1 MEHFIT
7 NEENTKNK
15 LFIAR
20 QLDDEK
26 MSVVSM
32 NVRIASGWLM
42 SFFVLVGI
50 VIILFVTYKNF
61 TTKEKWI
68 IIWVGIGLIFFG
80 LAIGFIMTNI
90 NLFFVNKK
98 IKQKM
103 NNNYHNW
110 YLSIYSNVNQIKC
123 SKIDNENWMFE
134 YKHKK
139 YIVNFNLE
147 KNEFTVSQNGNSH
160 VYLNTSHIFHHS
172 YNRRFDYLNYI
183 TNSYYRYAIVN
194 ASSTFCDFAINDL
207 NVLISEFENF
217 NNK

>member
-134 YKHKK
+134 DFLLT
-139 YIVNFNLE
+139 IFVN
-147 KNEFTVSQNGNSH
+147 
-160 VYLNTSHIFHHS
+160 
-172 YNRRFDYLNYI
+172 
-183 TNSYYRYAIVN
+183 
-194 ASSTFCDFAINDL
+194 NDT
-207 NVLISEFENF
+207 IER
-217 NNK
+217 

>member
-50 VIILFVTYKNF
+50 VVILFVTYKNF

-80 LAIGFIMTNI
+80 LANFIQ
-90 NLFFVNKK
+90 LFN
-98 IKQKM
+98 
-103 NNNYHNW
+103 
-110 YLSIYSNVNQIKC
+110 
-123 SKIDNENWMFE
+123 DN
-134 YKHKK
+134 
-139 YIVNFNLE
+139 
-147 KNEFTVSQNGNSH
+147 
-160 VYLNTSHIFHHS
+160 
-172 YNRRFDYLNYI
+172 
-183 TNSYYRYAIVN
+183 N
-194 ASSTFCDFAINDL
+194 ASWL
-207 NVLISEFENF
+207 VLPGKPFIIILLWLLTL
-217 NNK
+217 K

>member
-1 MEHFIT
+1 
-7 NEENTKNK
+7 
-15 LFIAR
+15 
-20 QLDDEK
+20 
-26 MSVVSM
+26 
-32 NVRIASGWLM
+32 M

-139 YIVNFNLE
+139 YT
-147 KNEFTVSQNGNSH
+147 K
-160 VYLNTSHIFHHS
+160 
-172 YNRRFDYLNYI
+172 
-183 TNSYYRYAIVN
+183 
-194 ASSTFCDFAINDL
+194 
-207 NVLISEFENF
+207 
-217 NNK
+217 

>member
-90 NLFFVNKK
+90 NLFFVN
-98 IKQKM
+98 
-103 NNNYHNW
+103 
-110 YLSIYSNVNQIKC
+110 
-123 SKIDNENWMFE
+123 
-134 YKHKK
+134 
-139 YIVNFNLE
+139 
-147 KNEFTVSQNGNSH
+147 
-160 VYLNTSHIFHHS
+160 FH
-172 YNRRFDYLNYI
+172 F
-183 TNSYYRYAIVN
+183 
-194 ASSTFCDFAINDL
+194 FCYFCFL
-207 NVLISEFENF
+207 Y
-217 NNK
+217 